1 MKKQFNRMRQL
12 ANQTVGRAEKTEV
25 LSEDLLQVEKRLELV
40 KQVTHSTHKK
50 LTACLQ
56 GQQGTDTDKRSK
68 KLPLITLAQCL
79 MEGSAVLGDDSLL
92 GKMLKLCGEAEDKLA
107 QELIHFEQDMEKDV
121 VEPLFVL
128 SEVEIPN
135 IQKQRK
141 HLAKLVLDMDSSRAR
156 WQQSAKSSGISSN
169 VQPMGAK
176 ADALREEMEE
186 AANRVEI
193 CRDQLSADMYNFVA
207 KEIDYANYFQ
217 MLIEVQAEY
226 HRKSLALLTAVL
238 PQIKAQQ
245 EAWIEKPSFGKPLE
259 EHLTVSG
266 REIAFPIE
274 ACVTMLLECGMQ
286 EEGLFRVAPSASKL
300 KKLKA
305 ALDCCVV
312 DVAEYSADPHAIA
325 GALKS
330 YLREL
335 PEPLMTFELYE
346 EWIQASN
353 VQEQDKRLQALWNAC
368 EKLPKANYNNLK
380 YVIKFLAKLTEY
392 QDANK
397 MTPSNMAIVLGPNL
411 LWPQAEGNITEM
423 MTTVSLQIVG
433 IIEPL
438 ILHADWFFPGDIE
451 FNVTGNYGSPV
462 HTNHNANYSSMPSP
476 DMDHSDRKQ
485 HDQARRPLSVATDNM
500 MLEFYKKDGM
510 GVRVMD
516 TSWVARRGSSLVRKG
531 PSTPPAMQPPA
542 PPPLDSAAT
551 PHSPNPDLSVESP
564 SPTPPSSGSQPGP
577 ERTSGDEVSPQWSDS
592 CYNYPSPEEDRTT
605 SLHSCTPHPT
615 LPPHPPKAPP
625 AAARADAPS
634 AYRWTGYS
642 QTLPPS
648 PPKLDINSNPKP
660 CYLHLNKQSSL
671 TEPHTTEPNVSPLYI
686 KTPLVLT
693 KPDPSG
699 TPNLPTMSPP
709 WLSCSCVRDKG
720 TKLTSTLKGKELS
733 PVSGPKSSPS
743 TGHMVSSGGMGL
755 SQLSMEQSPHSLR
768 KVSKKLAP
776 VPPKIT
782 YNQTGTVSDQS
793 TGQPS
798 PVSLSPTPPSTPSP
812 YGLNYQG
819 SLASTPNLSSPPPLT
834 STLTKS
840 RPMPKPR
847 QRPSLPPP
855 QPPSS
860 SQSASSPQ
868 SAENSILDGLSPGE
882 SMSTDIIHFDIPS
895 ILIEIDTALKRD
907 AMKQERERRS
917 LEGGAESDEESESTA
932 L

>member
-25 LSEDLLQVEKRLELV
+25 LSDDLLQVEKRLELV

-107 QELIHFEQDMEKDV
+107 QELIHFEQEIERDV
-121 VEPLFVL
+121 VDPLFVL

-169 VQPMGAK
+169 LQPTGAK

-193 CRDQLSADMYNFVA
+193 CRDQLSADMYSFVA

-217 MLIEVQAEY
+217 TLIEVQAEY
-226 HRKSLALLTAVL
+226 HRKSLALLQAVL

-245 EAWIEKPSFGKPLE
+245 EAWIEKPSFGKPLD

-335 PEPLMTFELYE
+335 PEPLMTFELYD

-353 VQEQDKRLQALWNAC
+353 IQEQDKRLQALWNAC
-368 EKLPKANYNNLK
+368 EKLPKSNYNNFK
-380 YVIKFLAKLTEY
+380 YVIKFLSKLTEY

-433 IIEPL
+433 IIEP
-438 ILHADWFFPGDIE
+438 IIQHADWFFPGEIE

-500 MLEFYKKDGM
+500 MLEFYKKDGLRKIQSM

-516 TSWVARRGSSLVRKG
+516 TTWVARRGSSLVRKG
-531 PSTPPAMQPPA
+531 PSTPPAVQPPA
-542 PPPLDSAAT
+542 PPPLDTAAT
-551 PHSPNPDLSVESP
+551 PQSPNPDLSVESP

-577 ERTSGDEVSPQWSDS
+577 ERTSS
-592 CYNYPSPEEDRTT
+592 
-605 SLHSCTPHPT
+605 
-615 LPPHPPKAPP
+615 
-625 AAARADAPS
+625 
-634 AYRWTGYS
+634 
-642 QTLPPS
+642 
-648 PPKLDINSNPKP
+648 
-660 CYLHLNKQSSL
+660 
-671 TEPHTTEPNVSPLYI
+671 
-686 KTPLVLT
+686 
-693 KPDPSG
+693 
-699 TPNLPTMSPP
+699 
-709 WLSCSCVRDKG
+709 
-720 TKLTSTLKGKELS
+720 LKGKELS
-733 PVSGPKSSPS
+733 PVSGPKGSPS
-743 TGHMVSSGGMGL
+743 TGHMVSAGGGIGL
-755 SQLSMEQSPHSLR
+755 NQLSTEQSPHSLR

-782 YNQTGTVSDQS
+782 YTQTGAVSDQS

-812 YGLNYQG
+812 YGLSYQG
-819 SLASTPNLSSPPPLT
+819 SLALTPNLASPPPVS

-840 RPMPKPR
+840 RPTPKPR

-855 QPPSS
+855 QPPT

-868 SAENSILDGLSPGE
+868 SSENSILDGLSPGD

-895 ILIEIDTALKRD
+895 ILIEIDTALQRD
-907 AMKQERERRS
+907 AMKQEQQRRAA
-917 LEGGAESDEESESTA
+917 EGKTESDEESESTA